1 MTRVRDLHEQWSNDP
16 EYMEEYERLSTE
28 FELAKAIIEARTKAG
43 LTQEEL
49 ADRMKTS
56 QSAVARMESGKGL
69 PSASTLKKLAQATGT
84 HLKITFE
91 RSFKRKVKT
100 I

>member
-43 LTQEEL
+43 LTQEENFAICCCTYGKRQRASL
-49 ADRMKTS
+49 CQYIEEISTS
-56 QSAVARMESGKGL
+56 YGN
-69 PSASTLKKLAQATGT
+69 PSQNN
-84 HLKITFE
+84 I
-91 RSFKRKVKT
+91 
-100 I
+100 